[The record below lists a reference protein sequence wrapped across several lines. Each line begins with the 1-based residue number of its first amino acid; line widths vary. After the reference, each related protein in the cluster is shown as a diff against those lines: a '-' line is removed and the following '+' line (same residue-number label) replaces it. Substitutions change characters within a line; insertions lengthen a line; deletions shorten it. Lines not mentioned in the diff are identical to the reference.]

1 MSFVGARITAINLF
15 QVDLYKP

>member
-1 MSFVGARITAINLF
+1 MNFVRARMAGINLF